1 MSDLQGPRIPGEE
14 RSRRG
19 LTTGRIILALVIL
32 ALLALL
38 IPLACQAL
46 RGSDTEESSQGA
58 SQEEATEETTTS
70 ESAAASDTTDAA
82 GSGAASGEEDGAQS
96 TTSAEISS
104 LEDQSG
110 DGTTL
115 TVGSA
120 TISGIDGWLAVHRD
134 DGNDSPQVPQ
144 SIGQA
149 PLQDGENADVVV
161 TLDEPVSSS
170 QTLHAMIHADDP
182 ADETYTFPDGDPPV
196 EVNGGVVVEPLQYT
210 VGDERADSGMANRE
224 PLPKS
229 GGLGISTF
237 VGGSAL
243 LLAATLLAGTLLLI
257 RRT

>member
-1 MSDLQGPRIPGEE
+1 MPGFERIRHG
-14 RSRRG
+14 G
-19 LTTGRIILALVIL
+19 IL
-32 ALLALL
+32 
-38 IPLACQAL
+38 
-46 RGSDTEESSQGA
+46 QGA

-70 ESAAASDTTDAA
+70 ESAAAGDTTGTA
-82 GSGAASGEEDGAQS
+82 GSGAASGEEDGAQA

-110 DGTTL
+110 DGTKL

-149 PLQDGENADVVV
+149 PLQDDENADVVV

-229 GGLGISTF
+229 GGLGIPTF

>member
-1 MSDLQGPRIPGEE
+1 M
-14 RSRRG
+14 
-19 LTTGRIILALVIL
+19 
-32 ALLALL
+32 
-38 IPLACQAL
+38 
-46 RGSDTEESSQGA
+46 RGSDTEESSRGA

-70 ESAAASDTTDAA
+70 ESTTAGDTTDAA

-120 TISGIDGWLAVHRD
+120 TISGIEGWLAVHRD

-144 SIGQA
+144 PIGQA
-149 PLQDGENADVVV
+149 PLQDGQNADVVV

-182 ADETYTFPDGDPPV
+182 ADKTFT
-196 EVNGGVVVEPLQYT
+196 LSLT
-210 VGDERADSGMANRE
+210 A
-224 PLPKS
+224 
-229 GGLGISTF
+229 I
-237 VGGSAL
+237 L
-243 LLAATLLAGTLLLI
+243 L
-257 RRT
+257 

>member
-1 MSDLQGPRIPGEE
+1 M
-14 RSRRG
+14 
-19 LTTGRIILALVIL
+19 
-32 ALLALL
+32 
-38 IPLACQAL
+38 

-70 ESAAASDTTDAA
+70 ESAAAGDTTNAAGETTDAA
-82 GSGAASGEEDGAQS
+82 GSGAASGEEDGAQA

-243 LLAATLLAGTLLLI
+243 LLAATLLAGTLLLM